1 MLYFLNK
8 NLLKV
13 EMKNSCNSC
22 LRRYTLPILKRKP
35 LILTKEEREGLL
47 KIITSRSLPAAQIE
61 RAKILLLFSEG
72 KKIKEIVEQ
81 IQTSRDIINRCI
93 DKAHAYGALKSLK
106 DLPRS
111 GRNPSITDDAKSWV
125 LSLACQRPKELGYA
139 AETWTY
145 SALIKH
151 IRNNCKYAG
160 HDCLSKIGKGRLN
173 MILSKSNIKPH
184 KISYYLERR
193 DPEFETKMANVLCVY
208 KEIQIINESPNME
221 RKRKSV
227 TISYDEKPGIQA
239 IKNLAPQLSP
249 IPGKYQAIAR
259 DHQYKR
265 LGTVTLLAGIDLHTG
280 DIIPLVKDRHRSK
293 EFIEFLNLVDQT
305 YPKDWKI
312 RIILDNHSAH
322 TSKEVRKYLL
332 SLSKPDRFEFIFTPK
347 HGSWL
352 NLIESFFS
360 KISRSF
366 LRHIR
371 VQSKKELV
379 ERIYKGIHDINQEPV
394 IFKWRYK
401 LDEIS
406 ASL

>member
-1 MLYFLNK
+1 MPL
-8 NLLKV
+8 
-13 EMKNSCNSC
+13 
-22 LRRYTLPILKRKP
+22 LKRKP
-35 LILTKEEREGLL
+35 LILKPEERESLL
-47 KIITSRSLPAAQIE
+47 KIITTRNAPMGQVE

-72 KKIKEIVEQ
+72 IKIKGVAEQ
-81 IQTSRDIINRCI
+81 LRRSRDVINRCI
-93 DKAHAYGALKSLK
+93 DKAHAYGTLKSLK

-111 GRNPSITDDAKSWV
+111 GRNRSITDEAKSWV

-151 IRNNCKYAG
+151 IRSNCRYAG

-173 MILSKSNIKPH
+173 MILSKSNIRPH

-193 DPEFETKMANVLCVY
+193 DPDFEAKMANVLCVY
-208 KEIQIINESPNME
+208 KEIQIFNESPNTG
-221 RKRKSV
+221 RRRRRRRSSV

-265 LGTVTLLAGIDLHTG
+265 LGTVSLLAGIDLHTG
-280 DIIPLVKDRHRSK
+280 HVIALVRNRHRSK

-305 YPKDWKI
+305 YPKSWKI

-322 TSKEVRKYLL
+322 TSQEVRKYLL
-332 SLSKPDRFEFIFTPK
+332 SISKPNRFEFIFTPK

-371 VQSKKELV
+371 VQSKMELV
-379 ERIYKGIHDINQEPV
+379 ERIYNGIHDINQEPV

-406 ASL
+406 TSL

>member
-1 MLYFLNK
+1 MLYSLTK
-8 NLLKV
+8 NLLKPGM
-13 EMKNSCNSC
+13 ENSCNLC

-35 LILTKEEREGLL
+35 LILTKDDRETLL
-47 KIITSRSLPAAQIE
+47 KIIASRNLPAAQIE
-61 RAKILLLFSEG
+61 RANILLLFSKG
-72 KKIKEIVEQ
+72 KKIKDIAEYLHI
-81 IQTSRDIINRCI
+81 SRDIINRCI
-93 DKAHAYGALKSLK
+93 DKAHAYDALKSLK

-111 GRNPSITDDAKSWV
+111 GRNPSIADDAKSWV
-125 LSLACQRPKELGYA
+125 LSLACQRPTELGYA
-139 AETWTY
+139 SETWTY
-145 SALIKH
+145 SELIKH
-151 IRNNCKYAG
+151 IRNNCRHAG
-160 HDCLSKIGKGRLN
+160 HNCLSKIGKGRLN
-173 MILSKSNIKPH
+173 MILSKGNIKPH

-208 KEIQIINESPNME
+208 KEIQIINESPNRE
-221 RKRKSV
+221 RERKSV
-227 TISYDEKPGIQA
+227 TISYDERPGIQA

-249 IPGKYQAIAR
+249 LPGKYQAIAR

-265 LGTVTLLAGIDLHTG
+265 LGTVSLLAGIDLHTG
-280 DIIPLVKDRHRSK
+280 YVIPLVRERHRSQ
-293 EFIEFLNLVDQT
+293 EFIEFLKLVDQT
-305 YPKDWKI
+305 YPKSWKI

-322 TSKEVRKYLL
+322 TSKEVLTYLL
-332 SLSKPDRFEFIFTPK
+332 SLSKPKRFEFIFTPK

-371 VQSKKELV
+371 VESKRELV

-406 ASL
+406 TSL

>member
-1 MLYFLNK
+1 MPL
-8 NLLKV
+8 
-13 EMKNSCNSC
+13 
-22 LRRYTLPILKRKP
+22 LKRKP
-35 LILTKEEREGLL
+35 LILKPEERESLL
-47 KIITSRSLPAAQIE
+47 KIITTRNAPMGQVE

-72 KKIKEIVEQ
+72 IKIKGIAEQ
-81 IQTSRDIINRCI
+81 LRRSRDVINRCI
-93 DKAHAYGALKSLK
+93 DKAHAYGTLKSLK

-111 GRNPSITDDAKSWV
+111 GRNRSITDEAKSWV

-151 IRNNCKYAG
+151 IRSNCRYAG

-173 MILSKSNIKPH
+173 MILSKSNIRPH

-193 DPEFETKMANVLCVY
+193 DPDFEAKMANVLCVY
-208 KEIQIINESPNME
+208 KEIQIFNESPNTE
-221 RKRKSV
+221 QRRRRRRSSV

-265 LGTVTLLAGIDLHTG
+265 LGTVSLLAGIDLHTG
-280 DIIPLVKDRHRSK
+280 HVIALVRNRHRSK

-305 YPKDWKI
+305 YPKRWKI

-322 TSKEVRKYLL
+322 TSQEVRKYLL
-332 SLSKPDRFEFIFTPK
+332 SISKPNRFEFIFTPK

-371 VQSKKELV
+371 VQSKMELV
-379 ERIYKGIHDINQEPV
+379 ERIYNGIHDINQEPV

-406 ASL
+406 TSL

>member
-1 MLYFLNK
+1 MPL
-8 NLLKV
+8 
-13 EMKNSCNSC
+13 
-22 LRRYTLPILKRKP
+22 LKRKP
-35 LILTKEEREGLL
+35 LILKPEERESLL
-47 KIITSRSLPAAQIE
+47 KIITTRNAPMGQVE

-72 KKIKEIVEQ
+72 IKIKGVAEQ
-81 IQTSRDIINRCI
+81 LRCSRDVINRCI
-93 DKAHAYGALKSLK
+93 DKAHAYGTLKSLK

-111 GRNPSITDDAKSWV
+111 GRNRSITDEAKSWV

-151 IRNNCKYAG
+151 IRSNCRYAG

-173 MILSKSNIKPH
+173 MILSKSNIRPH

-193 DPEFETKMANVLCVY
+193 DPDFEAKMANVLCVY
-208 KEIQIINESPNME
+208 KEIQIINESPNTG
-221 RKRKSV
+221 RRRRRRRSSV

-265 LGTVTLLAGIDLHTG
+265 LGTVSLLAGIDLHTG
-280 DIIPLVKDRHRSK
+280 HVIALVRNRHRSK

-305 YPKDWKI
+305 YPKSWKI

-322 TSKEVRKYLL
+322 TSQEVRKYLL
-332 SLSKPDRFEFIFTPK
+332 SISKPNRFEFIFTPK

-371 VQSKKELV
+371 VQSKMELV
-379 ERIYKGIHDINQEPV
+379 ERIYSGIHDINQEPV

-406 ASL
+406 TSL